1 MMLPV
6 LIVMR
11 SISCWAGVSWQQE
24 TYEEMSPHQAKA
36 TVAMLGGA
44 LQGMCVLWPAEHMFL
59 TLSALHTICTC

>member
-44 LQGMCVLWPAEHMFL
+44 LQGMCVLWP
-59 TLSALHTICTC
+59 LSICS